1 MNILEITESLKDLSD
16 QELAGAG
23 APEYLK
29 QQEISR
35 RLDVRNRYQAQQAQ
49 VDATKT
55 VAEKNLEQLMMGG
68 IAGADPMMGQ
78 EGDPS
83 MQAGIAGGMEAPP
96 PQGPP
101 MMYGGGILGF
111 QEGDLIEPDP
121 DDPFQIPAE
130 LQGTDYEIPFS
141 IDSFDY
147 EPNLQAMGTRVQ
159 DYNLNIADLEAQGL
173 SDAEI
178 AEEMVRRSSFERRLQ
193 SRLDDAYK
201 DYKEE
206 YAKTPA
212 GLRDPDGHMTKNQ
225 FVQQNPDLAIPFGQ
239 QIMDPSQRRYRGI
252 RTPADVDFVRDIEG
266 QSGAVYGDL
275 RLPSERERERVSVM
289 QADAAAREEQAAA
302 ADAVAVARETLERQ
316 RGTRAQEAA
325 VRDLGLGSVQSLY
338 ADAGKRIDDA
348 MKYAMDPE
356 NYAAATEARQLAADR
371 ALERAE
377 GINTLAQS
385 RMEEQ
390 EGLLAQELGLS
401 RERVA
406 ELRSEMETPESIEK
420 RRRASLFSA
429 LGATLMGSPREL
441 GAGLERTTDKLL
453 DLDEEIATERRTALT
468 NIFDERK
475 RGMERERAGRGE
487 IYTTESGALTNL
499 TNAQNAFDN
508 EMYNMA
514 QAVADRNVSAY
525 TKAGDQMAA
534 LLMDQ
539 AKTVSQYMQSSA
551 AMDNE
556 LEKMQIQGKNYWVD
570 PTNWPRIDEIIED
583 TRSAAERFK
592 GEDNERYAQLIATAD
607 QMEEM
612 KLGAA
617 IQSGRGVVTS
627 ATERTVSTE
636 GLVPLQTGNTSAT
649 PS

>member
-1 MNILEITESLKDLSD
+1 
-16 QELAGAG
+16 
-23 APEYLK
+23 
-29 QQEISR
+29 
-35 RLDVRNRYQAQQAQ
+35 
-49 VDATKT
+49 
-55 VAEKNLEQLMMGG
+55 
-68 IAGADPMMGQ
+68 
-78 EGDPS
+78 
-83 MQAGIAGGMEAPP
+83 
-96 PQGPP
+96 
-101 MMYGGGILGF
+101 
-111 QEGDLIEPDP
+111 
-121 DDPFQIPAE
+121 
-130 LQGTDYEIPFS
+130 
-141 IDSFDY
+141 
-147 EPNLQAMGTRVQ
+147 
-159 DYNLNIADLEAQGL
+159 
-173 SDAEI
+173 
-178 AEEMVRRSSFERRLQ
+178 
-193 SRLDDAYK
+193 
-201 DYKEE
+201 
-206 YAKTPA
+206 
-212 GLRDPDGHMTKNQ
+212 
-225 FVQQNPDLAIPFGQ
+225 
-239 QIMDPSQRRYRGI
+239 
-252 RTPADVDFVRDIEG
+252 
-266 QSGAVYGDL
+266 
-275 RLPSERERERVSVM
+275 
-289 QADAAAREEQAAA
+289 
-302 ADAVAVARETLERQ
+302 
-316 RGTRAQEAA
+316 
-325 VRDLGLGSVQSLY
+325 
-338 ADAGKRIDDA
+338 
-348 MKYAMDPE
+348 MDPE
-356 NYAAATEARQLAADR
+356 NYAAATEARQLAANR

-429 LGATLMGSPREL
+429 LGATLMGDPREL

-468 NIFDERK
+468 GIFDERK
-475 RGMERERAGRGE
+475 AGMQRERAGRGE

-514 QAVADRNVSAY
+514 QAEADRNVSAY

-592 GEDNERYAQLIATAD
+592 GVDNERYAKLINTAD

-627 ATERTVSTE
+627 ATERTVSTD

>member
-1 MNILEITESLKDLSD
+1 MNILQITESLKDLSD

-83 MQAGIAGGMEAPP
+83 MQAGIAGGMGAPP

-111 QEGDLIEPDP
+111 QEGDVIEPDP
-121 DDPFQIPAE
+121 EDEQEAPQLTPEEMLYQAVPGLIESAGSQLAQMDALKAE
-130 LQGTDYEIPFS
+130 DYQNWVRTQPS
-141 IDSFDY
+141 
-147 EPNLQAMGTRVQ
+147 G
-159 DYNLNIADLEAQGL
+159 ADLSREA
-173 SDAEI
+173 
-178 AEEMVRRSSFERRLQ
+178 FENRPR
-193 SRLDDAYK
+193 
-201 DYKEE
+201 E
-206 YAKTPA
+206 YGGMDEATRKILRQA
-212 GLRDPDGHMTKNQ
+212 GLRGGGSG
-225 FVQQNPDLAIPFGQ
+225 V
-239 QIMDPSQRRYRGI
+239 MDVATGYDVARREEYEETEEDRRKRGI
-252 RTPADVDFVRDIEG
+252 LLAMQEAGVDNPEYVTYLSTVLDTNKSIDE
-266 QSGAVYGDL
+266 
-275 RLPSERERERVSVM
+275 LPSLAQFQETSGYAL
-289 QADAAAREEQAAA
+289 QAGFPSTAPQTIQQRQAAEEAAVNQAIAAA
-302 ADAVAVARETLERQ
+302 AEAYANRSPGER
-316 RGTRAQEAA
+316 AI
-325 VRDLGLGSVQSLY
+325 RDLGLGSVQSLY

-356 NYAAATEARQLAADR
+356 NYAAATEARQLAANR

-429 LGATLMGSPREL
+429 LGATLMGDPREL

-468 NIFDERK
+468 GIFDERK
-475 RGMERERAGRGE
+475 AGMQRERAGRGE

-514 QAVADRNVSAY
+514 QAEADRNVSAY

-539 AKTVSQYMQSSA
+539 AKTVAGYMQSTA

-556 LEKMQIQGKNYWVD
+556 LEKMKIQGKNYWVD

-592 GEDNERYAQLIATAD
+592 GVDNERYAKLINTAD

-617 IQSGRGVVTS
+617 IQAGRGVVTS
-627 ATERTVSTE
+627 ATERTVSTD